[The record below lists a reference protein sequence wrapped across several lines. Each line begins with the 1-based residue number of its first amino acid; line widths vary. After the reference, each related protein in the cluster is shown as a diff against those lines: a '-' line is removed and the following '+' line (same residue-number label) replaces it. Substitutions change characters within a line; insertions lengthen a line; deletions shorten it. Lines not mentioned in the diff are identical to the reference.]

1 MFSASAWEVPAQI
14 GHVPRKPVYIQS
26 RGRWAPGPGR
36 SLLRATGR
44 IQNVVSHRRRAG
56 QSDLESG
63 AASNGGTLGWPYEG
77 AFVFAISVGVEGWS
91 EAGSPH

>member
-1 MFSASAWEVPAQI
+1 MGGRLAQE
-14 GHVPRKPVYIQS
+14 GACC
-26 RGRWAPGPGR
+26 G
-36 SLLRATGR
+36 ATGR

-63 AASNGGTLGWPYEG
+63 AASNGGTLGRPYEG